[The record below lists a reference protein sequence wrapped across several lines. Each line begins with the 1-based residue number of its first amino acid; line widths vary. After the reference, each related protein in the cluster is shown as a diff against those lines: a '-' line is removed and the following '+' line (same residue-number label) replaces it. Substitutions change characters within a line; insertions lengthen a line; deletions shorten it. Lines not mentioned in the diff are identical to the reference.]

1 VVVVPGDEIGLTKS
15 TPTIAAFFQ
24 KNGYGTY
31 FSGEWRLG
39 DQPKF
44 NPIEHGLDEMKE
56 FAACCPGSRSSWMSI
71 S

>member
-1 VVVVPGDEIGLTKS
+1 MITGRSPIRSALSVVVV
-15 TPTIAAFFQ
+15 AFFQ

-31 FSGEWRLG
+31 FSGKWRLG